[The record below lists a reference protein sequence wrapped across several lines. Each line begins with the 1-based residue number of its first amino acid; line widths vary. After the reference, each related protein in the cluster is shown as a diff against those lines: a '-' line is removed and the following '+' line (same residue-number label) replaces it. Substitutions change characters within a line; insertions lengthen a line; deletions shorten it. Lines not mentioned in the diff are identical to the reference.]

1 MSLFGGSF
9 ASLQAAIMLL
19 LDGKDRSLELDS
31 LLAGA
36 ISGAQKLGLHNL
48 GDLHLKR
55 SGHTGD
61 HVRSEV
67 GIRIW

>member
-1 MSLFGGSF
+1 MSIFGGSL
-9 ASLQAAIMLL
+9 ASLQASLMLL
-19 LDGKDRSLELDS
+19 IDGKDRSLELDS

-48 GDLHLKR
+48 GELDLKR
-55 SGHTGD
+55 SGHIGD
-61 HVRSEV
+61 RVRSEV

>member
-1 MSLFGGSF
+1 
-9 ASLQAAIMLL
+9 MLL
-19 LDGKDRSLELDS
+19 IDGKDRSLELDS

-48 GDLHLKR
+48 GELDLKR
-55 SGHTGD
+55 SGHIGD
-61 HVRSEV
+61 RVRSEV